1 MTDLQIL
8 IVEDESLIALELTQ
22 NIRNLGY
29 HVVGYATN
37 AALTHEYMQKESIN
51 LILMDI
57 NLGTDVSGID
67 LYKNLQTD
75 IPIIY
80 ITAYKDEET
89 ILKAI
94 ETDPLGYLIK
104 PHNEDELKALLHLA
118 CYKLSNKEE
127 SIPTKTL
134 QNLGKNYFYNGEEEK
149 LYFGEMHIT
158 LGSKELQLLQLLIC
172 ANGAIVSFQT
182 IESVLW

>member
-80 ITAYKDEET
+80 I
-89 ILKAI
+89 
-94 ETDPLGYLIK
+94 
-104 PHNEDELKALLHLA
+104 
-118 CYKLSNKEE
+118 
-127 SIPTKTL
+127 
-134 QNLGKNYFYNGEEEK
+134 NG
-149 LYFGEMHIT
+149 I
-158 LGSKELQLLQLLIC
+158 
-172 ANGAIVSFQT
+172 
-182 IESVLW
+182 